1 MKQELQTRARVQ
13 IVWGVALVVA
23 GIGVIYRIPQV
34 MPKIIQIEQFSAASG
49 FVYFCFY
56 MMAVILIAGGGK
68 KIFTHLKILKKE
80 NPDNRSKP

>member
-1 MKQELQTRARVQ
+1 ML
-13 IVWGVALVVA
+13 A

-68 KIFTHLKILKKE
+68 KIFSNFKILKKGQ
-80 NPDNRSKP
+80 PDNQA

>member
-1 MKQELQTRARVQ
+1 M
-13 IVWGVALVVA
+13 WGVALMLA

-56 MMAVILIAGGGK
+56 MMAVILIVGGGK
-68 KIFTHLKILKKE
+68 KIFTQLKILKKE
-80 NPDNRSKP
+80 NPDNRSNP